1 MIKSM
6 TGYGQSTVQFDDY
19 RINIELKTVNN
30 RYLDTSIKV
39 YKRYSFVEE
48 VVREIVSS
56 RISRGK
62 LDVSIQFDNV
72 KKDENVVTLNEEIAK
87 EYYNAVKKMS
97 EVLGIEDDIT
107 VSKMTSF
114 PDIFTI
120 EKKEQD
126 KEKITNDVKE
136 VLSMAIEDLSA
147 SRIREGQRLK
157 VFFEESISY
166 MSSIVDSIEKL
177 SENTVNDYRERIREK
192 VEEYLGD
199 FKVDEARLLQEVCI
213 FSDKVNITEE
223 IVRFRSHLEEFRS
236 LLLSDIPV
244 GRKLDFIIQE
254 LNRETNTMGSKCN
267 DFEVSKLVVEMKSE
281 IEKIRE
287 QTQNIE

>member
-136 VLSMAIEDLSA
+136 VLNMAIEDLSA
-147 SRIREGQRLK
+147 SRIREGERLK

-166 MSSIVDSIEKL
+166 MASIVDSIEKL